1 MGWVVE
7 GGDWREVERGSCDFD
22 GVAARA
28 PISRIRARARVGN
41 AQSWMCALSLISSRE
56 ISKGGV
62 DGRNPMRYIYGT
74 CTLSALSG
82 FSSGLNSTFTAEE
95 ARGTHDSPPTL
106 YPGLPPTR
114 PSGVAC
120 HVAQEEGNANWAY
133 VQ

>member
-1 MGWVVE
+1 MTLTVWL
-7 GGDWREVERGSCDFD
+7 RARLYLGS
-22 GVAARA
+22 V
-28 PISRIRARARVGN
+28 RARAWAMRNRGCVL
-41 AQSWMCALSLISSRE
+41 LSIISSRE

-95 ARGTHDSPPTL
+95 AGGTHDSPPTL